1 MIMKINLDINLG
13 KHEVPHIGLQFG
25 SYNPPHLGHV
35 QTAENLKEAGG
46 LSAVFMMPITQSP
59 YKKVIEQVPFEEK
72 FKICQILADPYKDWL
87 KVSDVCG
94 HFPNTTIGQ
103 LQQYKRT
110 IEALLDEN
118 PHAKFS
124 IVAGEDFSKKYHEV
138 AAGMAYLGM
147 IAKTCKNMSIFNF
160 QMLNNFVDRAI
171 RASEVFQNLGVLSTQ
186 RATIPVEA
194 PDGKIIRQ
202 EISSKDIRQAIISG
216 ADRLVGL
223 PEPVLDHIKRRGL
236 YSVPH
241 P

>member
-1 MIMKINLDINLG
+1 MKINLDINLG

-59 YKKVIEQVPFEEK
+59 YKKQIEQVPFEEK
-72 FKICQILADPYKDWL
+72 VEMCQILADPYKDWL

-94 HFPNTTIGQ
+94 HFPNTAIGQ

-118 PHAKFS
+118 PNAKFS
-124 IVAGEDFSKKYHEV
+124 LVAGEDFSKKYNEV

-171 RASEVFQNLGVLSTQ
+171 RTSEVFQNLDVLSVP
-186 RATIPVEA
+186 RATLPVETE
-194 PDGKIIRQ
+194 DGQIIHQ
-202 EISSKDIRQAIISG
+202 EVSSKEIRKKIRSG
-216 ADRLVGL
+216 EKPAALTDPLW
-223 PEPVLDHIKRRGL
+223 EFIQRRKL
-236 YSVPH
+236 YSERH
-241 P
+241 PS